1 MRALGCGE
9 TRVRPG
15 GLAAGL
21 LGDPHPSPPIGCAL
35 ATAASAGR
43 NPTLPPIPR
52 QLHGSCAHTSP
63 CPPPALSHTAYSQLG
78 FLGEEGREP

>member
-1 MRALGCGE
+1 MRALGYGG

-35 ATAASAGR
+35 ATAASAGK
-43 NPTLPPIPR
+43 NPTRPSFRGSSMGPVPTHPP
-52 QLHGSCAHTSP
+52 AHH
-63 CPPPALSHTAYSQLG
+63 PALSHTAYSQLG